1 VNSLEGLV
9 KKSKLLMIGPVRAL
23 AGRQYSL
30 SMALDFVLQFSKVA
44 LQFVCLGSVWGRTCN
59 VP

>member
-1 VNSLEGLV
+1 VNSLESLV

-30 SMALDFVLQFSKVA
+30 SMALDFVLQFTKVA
-44 LQFVCLGSVWGRTCN
+44 LQFACLGSVWG
-59 VP
+59 